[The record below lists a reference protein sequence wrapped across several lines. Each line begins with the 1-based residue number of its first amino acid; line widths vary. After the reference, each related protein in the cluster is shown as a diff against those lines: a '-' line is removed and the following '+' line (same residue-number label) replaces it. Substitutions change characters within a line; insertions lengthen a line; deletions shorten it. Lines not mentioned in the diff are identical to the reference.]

1 MANAEHVEILK
12 QSVEAWNKW
21 RIENPA
27 VKPDLSG
34 ADLSGANLSRA
45 DLFRANLSGANL
57 SDADLSG
64 ANLSGADLSGAD
76 LYRADLS
83 GANLYRADLSG
94 ANLSRADL
102 SGANLSGANL
112 YRADLSLAI
121 LDESILDNAHMGW
134 TIFGNVDLSSVHGLE
149 TVTHIGPSTIGIDTI
164 YRSGGK
170 IPEELLK
177 GCGVQDNFV
186 DYIGSLV
193 GRAIEYYSCFISY
206 SSKDEEFAVK
216 LHRDLQAEGVR
227 CWFAPEDM
235 KIGDRIRDEIDQAIR
250 FHDKLLL
257 ILSEQSVESDWVESE
272 VESAFE
278 QERKRTKK
286 STVLFPIRIDDAV
299 MEADVAWAGD
309 IRRTRHIGDFSNWK
323 DHDTYK
329 KAFER
334 LLRDLKGE
342 TKVD

>member
-27 VKPDLSG
+27 VKPDLSDADLSGADLSG

-45 DLFRANLSGANL
+45 DLFRANLSGADL
-57 SDADLSG
+57 SDAVLIR
-64 ANLSGADLSGAD
+64 ADLSGAD
-76 LYRADLS
+76 LI
-83 GANLYRADLSG
+83 
-94 ANLSRADL
+94 RADL

-112 YRADLSLAI
+112 SRADLFRANLTRAGLIGAGLIGADLSGANLFRANLSGANLSGAV
-121 LDESILDNAHMGW
+121 LDEALFENARMVQTILGD
-134 TIFGNVDLSSVHGLE
+134 VDLGSVHGLE
-149 TVTHIGPSTIGIDTI
+149 TVIHIGPSTIGIDTI
-164 YRSGGK
+164 YNSGGK
-170 IPEELLK
+170 IPEEFLR

-257 ILSEQSVESDWVESE
+257 ILSEQSVESDWSAPLES
-272 VESAFE
+272 VQNQS
-278 QERKRTKK
+278 
-286 STVLFPIRIDDAV
+286 
-299 MEADVAWAGD
+299 
-309 IRRTRHIGDFSNWK
+309 
-323 DHDTYK
+323 
-329 KAFER
+329 
-334 LLRDLKGE
+334 
-342 TKVD
+342 